1 VVECS
6 LKFDDLPDDRH
17 GMLRQ
22 LLLHSADGTD
32 FDNVGNIGD
41 ELLHDDRPGLG
52 LQLLISLV
60 SLVTLNW
67 LQLVAQ

>member
-1 VVECS
+1 
-6 LKFDDLPDDRH
+6 
-17 GMLRQ
+17 MQ

-32 FDNVGNIGD
+32 FDNVGNIGG

-60 SLVTLNW
+60 NLVTLNW

>member
-1 VVECS
+1 MECS
-6 LKFDDLPDDRH
+6 WRFGDLPGDRH
-17 GMLRQ
+17 GKLMQ

-41 ELLHDDRPGLG
+41 ALLHDDRPGLG
-52 LQLLISLV
+52 LQLLISLA
-60 SLVTLNW
+60 SLVALNW